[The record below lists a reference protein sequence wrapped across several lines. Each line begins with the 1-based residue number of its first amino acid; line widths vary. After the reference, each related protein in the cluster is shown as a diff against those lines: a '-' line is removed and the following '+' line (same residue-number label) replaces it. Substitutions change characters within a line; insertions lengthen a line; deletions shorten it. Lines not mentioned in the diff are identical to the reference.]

1 MQKSLFKG
9 CKFTLLILIILLA
22 AMFSAACGNSSG
34 QQNST
39 TKNETAGSNE
49 PPKKITVFA
58 AASLKESYTEI
69 GKQIKKDKNIDVE
82 FNFAGSQQLV
92 ASINQGVN
100 ADVFASADTKNMK
113 TLTDAKKV
121 DKDVIFA
128 QNQVVIVKNKSS
140 KASINSLADLSKDGV
155 KLVVG
160 DKSLPA
166 GNYFYKALDAA
177 KADNTIDQATYDK
190 IIKNIK
196 SQELNVKD
204 VVSKVNLGDADAGV
218 VYKTDANNQK
228 ELQVITD
235 KEFSKLQVDYPIAVI
250 SDSKNKTAAQEFVDY
265 VTTGKGKDILKQY
278 GFSVK

>member
-1 MQKSLFKG
+1 MKESLFKG
-9 CKFTLLILIILLA
+9 WKLTLLVLSILIVTV
-22 AMFSAACGNSSG
+22 FTAACGNSTSENNAANNTASG
-34 QQNST
+34 S
-39 TKNETAGSNE
+39 KE
-49 PPKKITVFA
+49 PPKQITVFA
-58 AASLKESYTEI
+58 AASLTESYTEI
-69 GKQIKKDKNIDVE
+69 GKQIEKDKNIKVT

-128 QNQVVIVKNKSS
+128 KNQLVIAKNKSS
-140 KASINSLADLSKDGV
+140 NASINSLADLGKDGV

-177 KADNTIDQATYDK
+177 KADNAIDQATYDK

-204 VVSKVNLGDADAGV
+204 VVSKVKLGDADAGV

-235 KEFSKLQVDYPIAVI
+235 KEFSKLQVDYPIAVV
-250 SDSKNKTAAQEFVDY
+250 SDSKNKTAAQEFIDY

>member
-92 ASINQGVN
+92 ASITQGAN

-121 DKDVIFA
+121 DKNAIFT

-140 KASINSLADLSKDGV
+140 KVSISSLADLGKDGV

-235 KEFSKLQVDYPIAVI
+235 KEFSKLQVDYPIAVV
-250 SDSKNKTAAQEFVDY
+250 SASKNKTAAQEFVDY

>member
-1 MQKSLFKG
+1 MRKLLFKN
-9 CKFTLLILIILLA
+9 CKLTILIISILLV
-22 AMFSAACGNSSG
+22 AMFSAACGNTTA
-34 QQNST
+34 QNQ
-39 TKNETAGSNE
+39 ASNNATNATQA

-140 KASINSLADLSKDGV
+140 KASINSLADLGKDGV

-235 KEFSKLQVDYPIAVI
+235 KEFSKLQVDYPIAVV

-278 GFSVK
+278 GFLVK